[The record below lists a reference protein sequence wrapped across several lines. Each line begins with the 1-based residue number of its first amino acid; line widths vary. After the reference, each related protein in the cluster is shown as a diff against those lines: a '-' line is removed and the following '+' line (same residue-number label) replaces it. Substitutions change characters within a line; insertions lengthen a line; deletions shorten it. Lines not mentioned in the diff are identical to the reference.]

1 MQFYDYCEKRLNR
14 PGLYKE
20 RDKFRELASMKAT
33 VQDVSVRAGIK
44 LSFSDVLLM
53 YELCRYEVAYRNV
66 SGWCGV
72 FSQDNF
78 KVNKTFS
85 KIKYAKLCRML
96 FRIFLPT
103 ILLGYGI

>member
-20 RDKFRELASMKAT
+20 RDKFRELTSMKAT
-33 VQDVSVRAGIK
+33 VQDVSARAGIE

-72 FSQDNF
+72 FSQENF
-78 KVNKTFS
+78 KVNKTSS
-85 KIKYAKLCRML
+85 KIKSAKLCIVC
-96 FRIFLPT
+96 F
-103 ILLGYGI
+103 

>member
-1 MQFYDYCEKRLNR
+1 MQFYDYCEKRLNL

-20 RDKFRELASMKAT
+20 RDKFRELASMKTT
-33 VQDVSVRAGIK
+33 VQDVSARTGIK

-53 YELCRYEVAYRNV
+53 YELCRYEVAYRNI

-78 KVNKTFS
+78 KVNETSKKSSMQNYAVCIFEFS
-85 KIKYAKLCRML
+85 Y
-96 FRIFLPT
+96 
-103 ILLGYGI
+103 